1 MPSNSRRWTKISL
14 SVADMKNVKVAFFML
29 FLFAVNVKTLMAQE
43 WLIFKIYETGDLH
56 NKLPFFD
63 DYFYSEIAYART
75 SRSTALYELEGKVK
89 SVIQTSFLD
98 SVNINSDETLVWEF
112 DKNQNLVKFSKGDSS
127 VSNDWMIEEYVFD
140 ESNHLIN
147 RRVSSDRYG
156 EYSYAWYTYD
166 IRGYLTERIDSFSS
180 YDGNYYSQAIFN
192 YENDYQNIS
201 CEYFPLSD
209 DLFWSFENFETE
221 IKYDEMGRYISPG
234 RNVDYDKFGRPTG
247 YFINNG
253 CGSNSALCIQ
263 VNTKYDERG
272 NVIEQTVHDMTTRNS
287 LWSFSS
293 HFKAEYNEKNL
304 VIRREETPYDYDSG
318 GQLILLATNSDMN
331 AETQTS
337 SLIYTFD
344 YRYDHQ
350 GNWIRQV
357 VYLNGNYQS
366 EINRT
371 IAYY

>member
-1 MPSNSRRWTKISL
+1 
-14 SVADMKNVKVAFFML
+14 MKKLHVAFFVL
-29 FLFAVNVKTLMAQE
+29 FLFAVNVKTLTAQE
-43 WLIFKIYETGDLH
+43 WLIFKIYETGDLRSD
-56 NKLPFFD
+56 LPFFD

-75 SRSTALYELEGKVK
+75 SRNAELLGLEGKVK
-89 SVIQTSFLD
+89 SVIQTSSKD

-112 DKNQNLVKFSKGDSS
+112 DNHQNMVKFTKGDSS
-127 VSNDWMIEEYVFD
+127 VSNDWMIEEYQYD
-140 ESNHLIN
+140 DAGHLIN

-201 CEYFPLSD
+201 CEYFPLSEE
-209 DLFWSFENFETE
+209 LFWSFENFETE
-221 IKYDEMGRYISPG
+221 IAYDEMGRYISPG

-287 LWSFSS
+287 HWSFSS

-304 VIRREETPYDYDSG
+304 VIRREETPYDLNG
-318 GQLILLATNSDMN
+318 GGSMFLLSSNS
-331 AETQTS
+331 TS
-337 SLIYTFD
+337 ENESLSQSLIYTFD
-344 YRYDHQ
+344 YVYDEQ
-350 GNWIRQV
+350 GNWINQTT
-357 VYLNGNYQS
+357 YLNGNYHG
-366 EINRT
+366 EINRV
-371 IAYY
+371 IQYY